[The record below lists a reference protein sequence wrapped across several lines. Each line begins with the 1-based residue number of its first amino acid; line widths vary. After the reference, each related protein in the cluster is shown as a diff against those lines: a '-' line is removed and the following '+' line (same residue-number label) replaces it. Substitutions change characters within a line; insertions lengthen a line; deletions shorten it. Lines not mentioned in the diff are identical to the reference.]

1 MMDTPMI
8 KISGEDLTL
17 KQPAPYDIYTT
28 EGALLLPRG
37 HSVDEQNQL
46 NILHS
51 QGWRLA
57 EPGEVVTP
65 SESQQL
71 SAFQS
76 VLPENIR
83 LPEQEKPSV
92 EATKVLVVDD
102 MRLIRQLITFML
114 KARGITRVK
123 AVEDGRKAISYFFRN
138 RPHIVFL
145 DIDMP
150 PPDGLSVLKQIK
162 QWSPDTF
169 VCMVSNNSTLVNV
182 QKANT
187 LKTDAFLVKPIN
199 GLNIRRIL
207 AMYEQE
213 REKKSE
219 S

>member
-1 MMDTPMI
+1 MFDTPMI
-8 KISGEDLTL
+8 KLSGEDLEL
-17 KQPAPYDIYTT
+17 KQPAPYDIYTI

-46 NILHS
+46 DILHN

-57 EPGEVVTP
+57 ELGEQISADDV
-65 SESQQL
+65 QQI

-76 VLPENIR
+76 ILPENVR
-83 LPEQEKPSV
+83 LPVQDKPSV
-92 EATKVLVVDD
+92 ESTKVLVVDD

-150 PPDGLSVLKQIK
+150 PPDGLAVLKQIK
-162 QWSPDTF
+162 QWSPETF

-182 QKANT
+182 QKAHT

-199 GLNIRRIL
+199 GVNIRRIL
-207 AMYEQE
+207 SMYEQE
-213 REKKSE
+213 REKSE